1 MSVIN
6 VIGAGKS
13 FYRQWLF
20 RNIHINFD
28 LSPGSSY
35 ALLGNN
41 GSGKSTFL
49 LMLAGQITPTE
60 GSINWE
66 INKVSI
72 LENARFYQYALS
84 SPAMELPE
92 ELNLSEWFAFLQ
104 KVKRMQSHVTL
115 DYITEICGFTQKT
128 LLKPIGN
135 YSSGMKQRVKLCG
148 NLLCDT
154 PVSFLDEPLSN
165 LDAAGILLY
174 QDLIEQQRSQKAIF
188 VASNDNKEYEFVENR
203 FEILD
208 KQIIQVQ

>member
-6 VIGAGKS
+6 VIGVGKS

-20 RNIHINFD
+20 KNTNFNFD
-28 LSPGSSY
+28 ISPGGAY

-60 GSINWE
+60 GNIDWE
-66 INKVSI
+66 INGNI
-72 LENARFYQYALS
+72 IAENDRFRHYSLS

-104 KVKRMQSHVTL
+104 KVKGMQAHVTL
-115 DYITEICGFTQKT
+115 DYIAEICGFTQKT

-148 NLLCDT
+148 NLLSDT
-154 PVSFLDEPLSN
+154 HVSFLDEPLSN
-165 LDAAGILLY
+165 LDTSGILLY
-174 QDLIEQQRSQKAIF
+174 QKLINQQRQHKVIF
-188 VASNDNKEYEFVENR
+188 VASNDPKEYEFVENK

-208 KQIIQVQ
+208 KQIIQIQ

>member
-6 VIGAGKS
+6 VIGVGKS

-20 RNIHINFD
+20 KNTNFNFD
-28 LSPGSSY
+28 ISLGSAY

-60 GSINWE
+60 GSIDWE
-66 INKVSI
+66 INGNMI
-72 LENARFYQYALS
+72 AENDRFRHYSLS

-104 KVKRMQSHVTL
+104 KVKGMQAHVTL
-115 DYITEICGFTQKT
+115 DYIAEICGFTQKT

-148 NLLCDT
+148 NLLSDT
-154 PVSFLDEPLSN
+154 HVSFLDEPLSN
-165 LDAAGILLY
+165 LDTSGILLY
-174 QDLIEQQRSQKAIF
+174 QKLINQQRQHKVIF
-188 VASNDNKEYEFVENR
+188 VASNDPKEYEFVENK

-208 KQIIQVQ
+208 KQIIQIQ

>member
-1 MSVIN
+1 MGVIQ
-6 VIGAGKS
+6 VKGAGKS

-20 RNIHINFD
+20 KDVQFSFD
-28 LSPGSSY
+28 ISPGNTY

-49 LMLAGQITPTE
+49 LMLASQITPTE
-60 GSINWE
+60 GTIDWIVNGISVPDYTLF
-66 INKVSI
+66 KYYS
-72 LENARFYQYALS
+72 LS

-92 ELNLSEWFAFLQ
+92 ELNLSEWFAFLN
-104 KVKRMQSHVTL
+104 KTKGMQTHVTL
-115 DYITEICGFTQKT
+115 DYIAEICGFTQKT

-165 LDAAGILLY
+165 LDTAGITLY
-174 QDLIEQQRSQKAIF
+174 QELIRQNQKSKTIF
-188 VASNDNKEYEFVENR
+188 VASNDIQEYEFIEKR
-203 FEILD
+203 FEIID
-208 KQIIQVQ
+208 KQIIQL

>member
-1 MSVIN
+1 MGVIQ
-6 VIGAGKS
+6 VKGAGKS

-20 RNIHINFD
+20 KDVQFSFD
-28 LSPGSSY
+28 ISPGSAY
-35 ALLGNN
+35 AILGNN

-60 GSINWE
+60 GSIDWE
-66 INKVSI
+66 IN
-72 LENARFYQYALS
+72 ENIIAENDRFRHYSLS

-92 ELNLSEWFAFLQ
+92 ELNLSEWFAFLD
-104 KVKRMQSHVTL
+104 KTKGMQTHVTL
-115 DYITEICGFTQKT
+115 DYIAEICGFTQKT
-128 LLKPIGN
+128 LLKPLGN

-165 LDAAGILLY
+165 LDTAGITLY
-174 QDLIEQQRSQKAIF
+174 QELIQQNQNSKTIF
-188 VASNDNKEYEFVENR
+188 VASNDIQEYEFIEKR

-208 KQIIQVQ
+208 KQIIQV

>member
-1 MSVIN
+1 MGVIQ
-6 VIGAGKS
+6 VKGAGKS

-20 RNIHINFD
+20 KDVQFSFD
-28 LSPGSSY
+28 ISPGNTY

-49 LMLAGQITPTE
+49 LMLATQITPTE
-60 GSINWE
+60 GTIDWIVNGIS
-66 INKVSI
+66 VPDYT
-72 LENARFYQYALS
+72 RFKYYSLS

-92 ELNLSEWFAFLQ
+92 ELNLSEWFAFLD
-104 KVKRMQSHVTL
+104 KTKGMQTHVTL
-115 DYITEICGFTQKT
+115 DYIAEICGFTQKT
-128 LLKPIGN
+128 LLKPLGN

-165 LDAAGILLY
+165 LDTAGITLY
-174 QDLIEQQRSQKAIF
+174 QELIRQNQKSKTIF
-188 VASNDNKEYEFVENR
+188 VASNDIQEYEFIEKR

-208 KQIIQVQ
+208 KQIIQV